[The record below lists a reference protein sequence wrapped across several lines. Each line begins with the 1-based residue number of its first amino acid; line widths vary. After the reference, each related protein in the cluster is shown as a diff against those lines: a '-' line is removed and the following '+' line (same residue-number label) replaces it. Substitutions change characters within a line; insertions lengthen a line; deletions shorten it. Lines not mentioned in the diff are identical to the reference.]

1 MLEGRDVSGAGEALA
16 APGLWVKRY
25 GTRALT
31 ATVQEWVEF
40 PKSVRGC
47 GLPLGPTVGVHYSPR
62 RPVIRGLRQCRNRFV
77 CPDCSWYFRVVL
89 EARWRA
95 ILGELVYSSYAP
107 GFVVLSVADTP
118 GEPLGTVVDD
128 LMAAWQR
135 FRSLDGHAGY
145 RAGTDSY
152 AWALD
157 VTVGDAPGRYYPR
170 LHCFT
175 CARSVPADVDTEIE
189 RTAARWRRAVAATSG
204 RSVPTG
210 GFIFDYLT
218 PDWLW
223 LGVVA
228 YALGIPYSHPGARL
242 RREAVESRF
251 GGPHTSR
258 SSLLQLALRAHLH
271 NDRKAGRLLADTA
284 VGLTHRPSHRDSKG
298 WKRVATA
305 HAVDIDTDTDTVFS
319 LGRHAEPQPFCSI
332 GSGDYLAHKA
342 VIDRWCDITTD
353 LDLAD
358 MRASLGALLDDC
370 GIEPIR
376 WD

>member
-1 MLEGRDVSGAGEALA
+1 MLEGRDVSGDGEALT

-31 ATVQEWVEF
+31 ATVQQWVES

-107 GFVVLSVADTP
+107 GFVVLSVADTG
-118 GEPLGTVVDD
+118 GERLGTVVGD

-157 VTVGDAPGRYYPR
+157 VTVGDVSGRCYPR

-175 CARSVPADVDTEIE
+175 CARSAPADVDTEIE

-218 PDWLW
+218 PYWLW

-228 YALGIPYSHPGARL
+228 YALGIPYSHPAPGSDAKPSRADSADPTQVDRPCWNSLFVPTSTTTAKPAVSSPTQRL
-242 RREAVESRF
+242 
-251 GGPHTSR
+251 G
-258 SSLLQLALRAHLH
+258 
-271 NDRKAGRLLADTA
+271 
-284 VGLTHRPSHRDSKG
+284 
-298 WKRVATA
+298 
-305 HAVDIDTDTDTVFS
+305 
-319 LGRHAEPQPFCSI
+319 
-332 GSGDYLAHKA
+332 
-342 VIDRWCDITTD
+342 
-353 LDLAD
+353 
-358 MRASLGALLDDC
+358 
-370 GIEPIR
+370 
-376 WD
+376 